1 VQMQIHF
8 CSSQRHCLTMQ
19 HIHLIIA
26 LFELK
31 SQSQEWKPRLIL
43 NKQHRISETKK
54 EDKMSDYAYT
64 DDSLF
69 GNGITAEYVHKH
81 PSFLAFYI
89 TVQLE
94 FGIKSI
100 YT

>member
-1 VQMQIHF
+1 
-8 CSSQRHCLTMQ
+8 
-19 HIHLIIA
+19 
-26 LFELK
+26 
-31 SQSQEWKPRLIL
+31 
-43 NKQHRISETKK
+43 
-54 EDKMSDYAYT
+54 MSDYAYT